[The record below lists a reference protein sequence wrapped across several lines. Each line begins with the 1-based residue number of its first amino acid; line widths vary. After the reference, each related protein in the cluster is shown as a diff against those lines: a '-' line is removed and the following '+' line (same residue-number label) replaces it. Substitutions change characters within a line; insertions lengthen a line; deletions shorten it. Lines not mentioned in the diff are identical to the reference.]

1 MTRET
6 ICDRTASCVLETS
19 PPTLM
24 AARPPSRPA
33 AAGPE
38 LALPKD
44 RITRKPDKTLEYRK
58 GDSNEWTSKSL
69 GGIGFAELSRLLLHD
84 DVK

>member
-1 MTRET
+1 
-6 ICDRTASCVLETS
+6 
-19 PPTLM
+19 M

-38 LALPKD
+38 LAPLPPKV